1 MISAVPQYVLQ
12 SWPTFRQWERAPLDS
27 RVTVK
32 VGPAAYRGWCE
43 NIGRGGLGFTC
54 AAPLRPGD
62 EVGIEIDSEILGCIE
77 VRAIVRHTVAFHSGC
92 EFVFI
97 SPLEQQMIAQYV
109 RVRERVKLR

>member
-12 SWPTFRQWERAPLDS
+12 SWPMVRQADRAPLNS
-27 RVTVK
+27 RLTLRI
-32 VGPAAYRGWCE
+32 GATSYRGWCE
-43 NIGRGGLGFTC
+43 NISRGGVGFTC

-62 EVGIEIDSEILGCIE
+62 EVGIEIESDVLGSIE
-77 VRAIVRHTVAFHSGC
+77 ARAVVRHSAAFHGGC

-109 RVRERVKLR
+109 RVTERARSH